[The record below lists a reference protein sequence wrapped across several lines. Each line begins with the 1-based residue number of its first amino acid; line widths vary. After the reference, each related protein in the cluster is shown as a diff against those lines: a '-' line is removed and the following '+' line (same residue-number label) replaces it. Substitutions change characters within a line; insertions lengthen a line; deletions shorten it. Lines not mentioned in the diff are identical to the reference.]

1 MSSTL
6 SQAVRNS
13 ALGFTSCLRRASSL
27 VNGESLSA
35 SKFFPDHAPSLM
47 NVHGLLD
54 SQEHVRTFQSPSGHC
69 SPQIFLLYFLVS
81 QFFFLFFTPTAIY
94 SHSSCNVEKLP
105 LIILNKCLQGKGCL
119 HEASSESD
127 QIKIAWSESSR
138 EPPDRSNNDNSLK
151 MRL

>member
-6 SQAVRNS
+6 SQAVHSS

-54 SQEHVRTFQSPSGHC
+54 SQEHVRTFQSSSGHC
-69 SPQIFLLYFLVS
+69 NPQIFLLYFLVS
-81 QFFFLFFTPTAIY
+81 LFFFTPTAIY
-94 SHSSCNVEKLP
+94 NHSSCSVEKLP

-127 QIKIAWSESSR
+127 QIKIAWSGSSR